1 MKRLAWHA
9 YSGIVSEVL
18 SEQVVTTTLGWNVV
32 RLSDN
37 EVLATF
43 ATQQEAIQYFISMN
57 FSVSNYRIR
66 QASVTTTTPALTKQ
80 VLVVPVQPLPIFSS
94 PGKILTTRGYWDVV
108 ATTTP
113 RGNVTNFAFGM
124 VMLPVKS
131 VFGAPVFDELTG
143 VEQYTYQPPRGL
155 PDPLLDDPGFF
166 AYDSFVRV
174 TTDVNQ
180 DPPFHSKTQKK
191 FAANSALAVV
201 CAVEVAV
208 ENLQSLRLDFG
219 IRFRVL
225 IES

>member
-9 YSGIVSEVL
+9 YTGIVSEVL
-18 SEQVVTTTLGWNVV
+18 SEAVETSVLAYNVV

-43 ATQQEAIQYFISMN
+43 ATIQEAIAYFTMNN
-57 FSVSNYRIR
+57 FSTRTHRVR
-66 QASVTTTTPALTKQ
+66 SVTQTTVTPALTKS
-80 VLVVPVQPLPIFSS
+80 VLVVPIQPLPIFTS

-131 VFGAPVFDELTG
+131 LFGAPQVDPLTG

-180 DPPFHSKTQKK
+180 DPPFHSKTNKK
-191 FAANSALAVV
+191 FPANSALGVI

-225 IES
+225 IET